1 MPKSASAGSR
11 IRQLRE
17 GRGLTR
23 GRLAEQA
30 DVGVN
35 TILRI
40 EVHDHQP
47 TLRILT
53 KLARALGCT
62 VADLLAPVEEQAS

>member
-1 MPKSASAGSR
+1 M
-11 IRQLRE
+11 
-17 GRGLTR
+17 
-23 GRLAEQA
+23 
-30 DVGVN
+30 GVN